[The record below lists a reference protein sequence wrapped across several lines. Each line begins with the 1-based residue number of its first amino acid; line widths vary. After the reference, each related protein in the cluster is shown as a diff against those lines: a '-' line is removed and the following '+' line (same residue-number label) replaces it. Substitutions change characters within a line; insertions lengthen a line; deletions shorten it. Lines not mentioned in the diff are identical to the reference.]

1 MANKYGYMA
10 KIGIDTSDIQA
21 GLSEADSALRAFSRE
36 MRAVNETIRQSGGS
50 AEMATQRNQLY
61 TEQISQLTRRLQ
73 ALLYVEQEINRAR
86 ANGTISEA
94 EYRAYRREIEQTEA
108 SIRRLTEEQ
117 QNLDASTGQAME
129 STSAFGDVLKANIA
143 TKALEALVNIL
154 REAAMAMKDYALE
167 GIEMASDLTEK
178 QNVVEVTFGNK
189 SSKIYEFADTAA
201 EKFGL
206 AKLAAEGYA
215 GTLGALFKSSGI
227 TEGIEDMAVT
237 MAGLAGDMAS
247 FYNISSDMAFEKLR
261 SGISGESEPLKQL
274 GINLSVAN
282 LEAYALSQGLKTA
295 WKDMS
300 QAEQT
305 MLRYNYILSQTADA
319 QGDFGRTA
327 DSFANQQRIMELNFQ
342 TLQAEIGEKLLPV
355 AQDMLS
361 LINDNMPEIKEAA
374 NYLADEMIPV
384 IRDLSEEAEEFV
396 ENGGLQDIVDIFKWL
411 IEHKEG
417 IIGVFEGLFLTSTVS
432 NAVKLGGSLKEMVT
446 SFTGIVAQQGGIRA
460 TAAALGQAGVAAE
473 AGAVSFGIW
482 AAALIAAIA
491 AGEALADVIDE
502 AAEKLDDHSE
512 RVLEIEKEAEEIA
525 KISESFKELEKTDI
539 ASAWEKADH
548 EIKNYCEQLK
558 SVQKLVDAYQ
568 WKIDM
573 SKVNP
578 DLYTE
583 DEVKEFQDQLGSY
596 SRKANE
602 LRGLVYEQE
611 QLLSKYNQNTITHIK
626 ESADIEAKMR
636 ESAGKTNADALGKAW
651 ETIRQRTKEEMEKY
665 DEELATHKISEPE
678 YFAKRKAYLE
688 SHRDEESA
696 EWWAY
701 YDEVTGYYDKLSE
714 EERKA
719 AEKAAEEAEKLRKEQ
734 LEAIEKANQ
743 EEIEAWESSAKETAD
758 AIKDAYKE
766 AQDAIEEAKGDYL
779 KSGTELGESVTD
791 KDGNERFIL
800 DDLDKE
806 KKALEKYRKSMDK
819 LRETGI
825 SDSLIDGIM
834 QFDYKDGSRQQFI
847 DELLGMSDS
856 QRQRYYKD
864 YEEYISAVQST
875 AEYDAK
881 DELAEAN
888 ALAKEGMG
896 SIYESM
902 PAVAYDKGKE
912 TAASYYN
919 GIIDGM
925 ADCDP
930 VISEAFRSSVNLG
943 KMQAQGGNLYSGDT
957 VINFVVDSS
966 KIVSKTIDELA
977 SMTRKGLNPLNG

>member
-396 ENGGLQDIVDIFKWL
+396 ENGGLQDIVDIFYSSYYLDTL
-411 IEHKEG
+411 IGCTAGNSVIQDTTHYIPPLWISVDSGNIFLCSPG
-417 IIGVFEGLFLTSTVS
+417 IANQQNIFPIITFST
-432 NAVKLGGSLKEMVT
+432 
-446 SFTGIVAQQGGIRA
+446 
-460 TAAALGQAGVAAE
+460 
-473 AGAVSFGIW
+473 
-482 AAALIAAIA
+482 
-491 AGEALADVIDE
+491 
-502 AAEKLDDHSE
+502 
-512 RVLEIEKEAEEIA
+512 
-525 KISESFKELEKTDI
+525 
-539 ASAWEKADH
+539 
-548 EIKNYCEQLK
+548 EQLK
-558 SVQKLVDAYQ
+558 
-568 WKIDM
+568 
-573 SKVNP
+573 
-578 DLYTE
+578 
-583 DEVKEFQDQLGSY
+583 
-596 SRKANE
+596 
-602 LRGLVYEQE
+602 
-611 QLLSKYNQNTITHIK
+611 
-626 ESADIEAKMR
+626 
-636 ESAGKTNADALGKAW
+636 KT
-651 ETIRQRTKEEMEKY
+651 
-665 DEELATHKISEPE
+665 
-678 YFAKRKAYLE
+678 
-688 SHRDEESA
+688 
-696 EWWAY
+696 
-701 YDEVTGYYDKLSE
+701 
-714 EERKA
+714 
-719 AEKAAEEAEKLRKEQ
+719 
-734 LEAIEKANQ
+734 ANQ
-743 EEIEAWESSAKETAD
+743 GTTNCRQNNID
-758 AIKDAYKE
+758 NIKKCHHYTGK
-766 AQDAIEEAKGDYL
+766 
-779 KSGTELGESVTD
+779 
-791 KDGNERFIL
+791 IL
-800 DDLDKE
+800 
-806 KKALEKYRKSMDK
+806 
-819 LRETGI
+819 
-825 SDSLIDGIM
+825 
-834 QFDYKDGSRQQFI
+834 
-847 DELLGMSDS
+847 LLNH
-856 QRQRYYKD
+856 K
-864 YEEYISAVQST
+864 
-875 AEYDAK
+875 
-881 DELAEAN
+881 
-888 ALAKEGMG
+888 
-896 SIYESM
+896 
-902 PAVAYDKGKE
+902 
-912 TAASYYN
+912 
-919 GIIDGM
+919 
-925 ADCDP
+925 
-930 VISEAFRSSVNLG
+930 
-943 KMQAQGGNLYSGDT
+943 
-957 VINFVVDSS
+957 
-966 KIVSKTIDELA
+966 
-977 SMTRKGLNPLNG
+977 